1 MFMPLHLIP
10 AETQPTDPRE
20 PDAAYYRGVLHA
32 VIDMGVDLA
41 RMVHRQAE
49 VLTEAAAQ
57 DPAAPGPGP
66 DLVMAFDRVARTVRR
81 TVLLAQ
87 KIGEP
92 GLSAKDP
99 GRRRAATRRQIIR
112 AVEDQI
118 QRDAYDDEA
127 ERLHAEFAER
137 LDRPELDED
146 IDDDRP
152 AEAIIADISR
162 DLGLAA
168 LPGTNPWKRRSPRD
182 VAVLCARA
190 RGGWADDGLAMG
202 GVDFGS
208 GVADFSLLP
217 DKPRFRG
224 S

>member
-1 MFMPLHLIP
+1 MFMSLHLIP
-10 AETQPTDPRE
+10 AETQTTDPLE

-57 DPAAPGPGP
+57 NPAAPGPGP

-99 GRRRAATRRQIIR
+99 GRRRAAMRRQIIR

-152 AEAIIADISR
+152 AEAIIADIWPRSR
-162 DLGLAA
+162 PGGAAGHQSVEAALAA
-168 LPGTNPWKRRSPRD
+168 RRGDPVR
-182 VAVLCARA
+182 AGA
-190 RGGWADDGLAMG
+190 RGPGGCWAGDGRG
-202 GVDFGS
+202 G
-208 GVADFSLLP
+208 
-217 DKPRFRG
+217 FRPWRG
-224 S
+224 